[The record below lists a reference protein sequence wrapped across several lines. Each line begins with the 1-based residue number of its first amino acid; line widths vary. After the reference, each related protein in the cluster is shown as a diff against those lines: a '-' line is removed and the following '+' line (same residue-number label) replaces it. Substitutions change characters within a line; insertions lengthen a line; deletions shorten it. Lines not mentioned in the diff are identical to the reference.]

1 MRTHNRHV
9 RLCVHCNNCEFNEQ
23 QDQEIKSHVSA
34 EQDRIGNQQLLCEQ
48 CSVHWNFYSPMKTCI
63 HREHVR
69 LKYVCLSCEFNIKIE
84 NPLTDHIGCV
94 RFVPWLCFHWFQVHG
109 SEVLIQLAI
118 FEVNIQHML
127 TIQFLTGNSIVMS
140 NSLFLIY
147 NLSPWSLL
155 PWCLYSWPVSLPS
168 LLEPKKKC
176 VWVWARARPQSS
188 SALSG
193 KLLTS
198 QWHKDFLFVKNN
210 NIIFEESI
218 FPKWTFKN
226 CLIRT

>member
-1 MRTHNRHV
+1 MHRKHVRLCVHCNNFGYISQQDNQLMEHIFAEQHGIDNENVPRCGQCGNNFNLYSPKKRHMHRKHV

-48 CSVHWNFYSPMKTCI
+48 CSVHWNFYSPMKTCM

-84 NPLTDHIGCV
+84 NALTEHIGCV
-94 RFVPWLCFHWFQVHG
+94 RFVPLLCFHWFQVHG

-140 NSLFLIY
+140 NSLFLNY
-147 NLSPWSLL
+147 NLSP
-155 PWCLYSWPVSLPS
+155 
-168 LLEPKKKC
+168 
-176 VWVWARARPQSS
+176 
-188 SALSG
+188 
-193 KLLTS
+193 
-198 QWHKDFLFVKNN
+198 
-210 NIIFEESI
+210 
-218 FPKWTFKN
+218 
-226 CLIRT
+226 